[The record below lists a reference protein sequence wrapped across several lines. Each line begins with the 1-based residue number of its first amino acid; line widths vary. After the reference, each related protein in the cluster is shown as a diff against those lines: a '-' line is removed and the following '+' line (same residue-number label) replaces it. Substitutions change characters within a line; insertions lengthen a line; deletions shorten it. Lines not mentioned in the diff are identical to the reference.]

1 MAAEAATHA
10 LPMDPGQRTSAM
22 AEGRDVAMVDTG
34 DARVATFVE
43 GEGPALVVLPSYG
56 RDGAGDYDGF
66 SARLAGA
73 GWKVLRPQPRGI
85 AGSTGPM
92 QGADLSALSRDVS
105 AVIRR
110 LAGGRA
116 VVLGH
121 AFGNQVARAL
131 ATEHGD
137 LVSAVVLAAAS
148 ARHVAA
154 DVNETPFVA
163 GDPSRPEAERLA
175 ALHRAFFAPGH
186 DAEAWLSGWYP
197 ATLAMQ
203 RAAVKA
209 SDIERFWASGTA
221 PVLEINARFDPFK
234 PEPSWGELK
243 RQFRNRVTRVLID
256 DAAHALFPEQPI
268 AVADAVLGWAEQ
280 FRGP

>member
-1 MAAEAATHA
+1 MHA
-10 LPMDPGQRTSAM
+10 LSPGLDQWAGVTR
-22 AEGRDVAMVDTG
+22 EGRFVAVVDAG
-34 DARVATFVE
+34 DIRVATLVE

-56 RDGAGDYDGF
+56 RDGVGDFNEF
-66 SARLAGA
+66 SARVAGA

-92 QGADLSALSRDVS
+92 HGVDLSALAGDVS
-105 AVIRR
+105 AVMRR

-131 ATEHGD
+131 ATEHGE

-154 DVNETPFVA
+154 DVAETPFVA
-163 GDPSRPEAERLA
+163 GDPSRPEAERLV
-175 ALHRAFFAPGH
+175 ALRRAFFAPGH
-186 DAEAWLSGWYP
+186 DARAWLPGWHP

-203 RAAVKA
+203 RAAVGA
-209 SDIERFWASGTA
+209 TDMERFWAGGAA

-234 PEPSWGELK
+234 PEASWGEL
-243 RQFRNRVTRVLID
+243 RHGLGDRVTRVLID

-268 AVADAVLGWAEQ
+268 AVADAVLGWAER
-280 FRGP
+280 FRIS